1 MTTNL
6 YKNLKVIWIIL
17 TLFDPQSEVSLKGS
31 SLVHQFKVRLS
42 KGRVLGIYSP
52 TLSIK
57 GRLITV
63 HQILEMKIYILG
75 FMFKENP
82 TTQHSMLLIT
92 PFFFAQL
99 CYSDLPLL
107 LKLYVTLS
115 IYEGGTSELTVFPQF
130 LPK

>member
-75 FMFKENP
+75 FTFKENP

-92 PFFFAQL
+92 PFLFAQP

-115 IYEGGTSELTVFPQF
+115 IYEGGASELTVIPQF

>member
-6 YKNLKVIWIIL
+6 YKNLKVVRIIL

-31 SLVHQFKVRLS
+31 SLVPQFKVRLS
-42 KGRVLGIYSP
+42 KGRVLGIYSS

-63 HQILEMKIYILG
+63 HQTLEMKIYILG

-82 TTQHSMLLIT
+82 TTQHFMLLIT
-92 PFFFAQL
+92 PFLFTQP
-99 CYSDLPLL
+99 CYSNLPLL
-107 LKLYVTLS
+107 LKLCVTLS
-115 IYEGGTSELTVFPQF
+115 IYEGGASELTVIPQF